1 VRYPPPMPEDVR
13 RLQVAFTYH
22 LLLEVV
28 GSDGHVDGAELDY
41 LEQVFPIDGLRGF
54 GFVDGAGRLT
64 PAFEEARDLALIELP
79 ERLTLGEKL
88 GIVEIVAEASA
99 ADGVLTAEEADT
111 LAAVARMLAIPDR
124 AWRDHLDGMLRSGRL
139 RRDGTGA

>member
-1 VRYPPPMPEDVR
+1 MPDEVR

-41 LEQVFPIDGLRGF
+41 LEQVFPIDGLRSF
-54 GFVDGAGRLT
+54 GFVDGTGRLT
-64 PAFEEARDLALIELP
+64 RAFEEARDLALVDLP
-79 ERLTLGEKL
+79 DVLTLGEKL

-99 ADGVLTAEEADT
+99 ADGLLTPEEADM

-124 AWRDHLDGMLRSGRL
+124 AWREHLDGLLRSGRL